1 MVKTKIKR
9 AVSFVMAT
17 VLSLSAFMSIG
28 TSTAF
33 AASGEKT
40 KVYMVDFPR
49 DGDANYDGVWGH
61 SNLTLKNGW
70 HTGSSTHTNLKAI
83 GSYSGNIAYCI
94 EPGVSL
100 SSGQS
105 MNKYAENYFNN
116 ITANGVISGDEI
128 RLFIGRILQYGYRGT
143 ISTSWRSQNESA
155 ANSIAHAY
163 ATQLLIWETVVGE
176 RDANFNHKASSGCSN
191 VKDVISAKHPLR
203 SKIMSYYN
211 SMVSSVQKHTVVP
224 SFCTKSSGSAKVN
237 ELEWNGSKY
246 VATLTDSNG
255 VLSNY
260 DFKASISGVTFST
273 SGNKL
278 TVSMDKAPS
287 KEFTITASKKNGVRR
302 GVVVWSEGK
311 HSQNSSVQDVVTYAQ
326 EVSDPV
332 SGYVKMKVSYGSCQ
346 IVKTS
351 EDGKVDGINFTISG
365 NGVNQTVTT
374 ANGGKFQIDNLM
386 PGVYTVT
393 EQSIDKYV
401 PQEVLRVTVVAGQ
414 VATVNF
420 NNVLKRGN
428 LQVIKS
434 SEDNL
439 VEGVK
444 FHLYG
449 TSLAGIAV
457 DEYAVTDKNGVATFK
472 DVLISGS
479 TPYTLEE
486 VDTAIRYVVPEKQT
500 APIQWKEVTNRD
512 FTNILKKFSVT
523 VTKSDREEG
532 TAQGDAKLSGAV
544 YGIYK
549 GDTLVDKYVTDS
561 DGQFTTKEYVC
572 DSDWTIREITPSEGY
587 LLDKTIH
594 KVGAEPKLFTIE
606 HNLVANDVTEQ
617 VMKGNIAI
625 IKHTDDGETK
635 IETPENGAEFEVY
648 LKSSG
653 SFEKADKDER
663 DTIVCDENGFAQTK
677 NMPYGVYTV
686 HQTKGWEGR
695 ELMKDFDVFISQ
707 DGQTYRYLI
716 NNANFES
723 YIKVVKKDA
732 ETGKTIPYAGA
743 GFQIYDPDGNKVSMT
758 FTYPTPTTIDTFYT
772 DADGQLV
779 TPEKLD
785 YGKGYSLVEVQAPYG
800 YVLDSTPVSFD
811 VTEENSTQ
819 EGGITLIKVDKP
831 NMAQKGTI
839 SVEKTGEVF
848 FGVNVSGEE
857 DEDVIYQP
865 VYKVKG
871 LAGAVYEI
879 TADEDVI
886 TPDGTLRY
894 HKGDVVDTVT
904 TDEDGTAKSK
914 ELYLGKYTVVETK
927 APTGM
932 VINKEKHSVEL
943 TYAGQ
948 DVAVTET
955 ATSFVNER
963 QKVKISL
970 EKILEQDETFGI
982 GKNDEIK
989 NISFGLYAKEDV
1001 VSSSG
1006 TVIPADGLI
1015 EIITLDENGAATA
1028 NTDLPFGSYYV
1039 KEIATDEHY
1048 ILSDTQYPF
1057 TFEYAGQNTET
1068 VEIKVNDGKPIENK
1082 LIYGSVSGKKIDEN
1096 GEALGGALIGIFK
1109 ADETEFTKEHAIMT
1123 ATSEKDGSFSFAKVP
1138 YEQWII
1144 REIEA
1149 PEGFVLDD
1157 TSYKVNIG
1165 ENEQVIEVEITDEYI
1180 HGNIELTKVDA
1191 DYLDN
1196 KLTGATFEVYKD
1208 VNGDGKLDD
1217 GDELIGNLEE
1227 TATGIYEM
1235 KELLYGKYL
1244 VRETKAPEG
1253 FVLDKGVYSV
1263 FIEKDETTY
1272 KVENKSGVGFIN
1284 EAMKGNLKIKK
1295 TSSDGKVEGFT
1306 FRVTGVNGYD
1316 STFTTDKNGEIS
1328 VDGLR
1333 IGEYTVSEVNDNVS
1347 AGYVLPADKKV
1358 TVKVGETVEIE
1369 MHNELR
1375 DTPKTGDD
1383 RKTSLWVALAGAS
1396 ALGIV
1401 ATVVASKRKKKKEGN
1416 E

>member
-1138 YEQWII
+1138 YGQWII

-1347 AGYVLPADKKV
+1347 AGYILPADKKV

>member
-70 HTGSSTHTNLKAI
+70 HSGSSTHTNLKAI

-105 MNKYAENYFNN
+105 MNKYDENYFNN

-176 RDANFNHKASSGCSN
+176 RDTNFNHKAASGCSN
-191 VKDVISAKHPLR
+191 VKDVINAKHPLR

-260 DFKASISGVTFST
+260 AFKASISGVTFST

-311 HSQNSSVQDVVTYAQ
+311 HGQNSSVQDVVTYAQ

-401 PQEVLRVTVVAGQ
+401 PQEVHRVTVVAGQ

-561 DGQFTTKEYVC
+561 EGQFTTKEYVC

-587 LLDKTIH
+587 LLDKSIH

-677 NMPYGVYTV
+677 DMPYGVYTV

-695 ELMKDFDVFISQ
+695 EFMKDFDVFISQ

-723 YIKVVKKDA
+723 YIKVVKVDA

-743 GFQIYDPDGNKVSMT
+743 GFQIYDPAGNKVSMT
-758 FTYPTPTTIDTFYT
+758 FTYPTPTIIDTFYT

-857 DEDVIYQP
+857 NKDVIYQP

-963 QKVKISL
+963 QKVRISL

-1015 EIITLDENGAATA
+1015 EIITLDENGVATA

-1057 TFEYAGQNTET
+1057 TFKYAGQDTET
-1068 VEIKVNDGKPIENK
+1068 VEIKVNAGKPIENK

-1138 YEQWII
+1138 YGKWIV

-1157 TSYKVNIG
+1157 TSYEVNIG

-1191 DYLDN
+1191 DYPDN

-1208 VNGDGKLDD
+1208 VNGDGKLND

-1244 VRETKAPEG
+1244 VKETKAPEG

-1272 KVENKSGVGFIN
+1272 KVENKAGVGFIN

-1333 IGEYTVSEVNDNVS
+1333 IGEYTVSEVSDNVS
-1347 AGYVLPADKKV
+1347 AGYILPADKKV

-1383 RKTSLWVALAGAS
+1383 RKTGLWVALAGAS

>member
-40 KVYMVDFPR
+40 NVYMVDFPR

-105 MNKYAENYFNN
+105 MNKYDENYFNN

-176 RDANFNHKASSGCSN
+176 RDANFNHKAASGCSN
-191 VKDVISAKHPLR
+191 VKNVINAKHPLR

-211 SMVSSVQKHTVVP
+211 SMVSSVQNHTVVP

-246 VATLTDSNG
+246 LATLADSNG

-260 DFKASISGVTFST
+260 AFKASISGVTFST

-287 KEFTITASKKNGVRR
+287 KEFTITANKKNGVRR

-401 PQEVLRVTVVAGQ
+401 PQEVHRVTVVAGQ

-439 VEGVK
+439 VDGVK

-561 DGQFTTKEYVC
+561 EGQFTTKEYIC

-677 NMPYGVYTV
+677 DMPYGVYTV

-785 YGKGYSLVEVQAPYG
+785 YGKGYLLVEVQAPYG

-811 VTEENSTQ
+811 VTEKNSTQ

-970 EKILEQDETFGI
+970 EKILEQNETFGI

-989 NISFGLYAKEDV
+989 NISFGLYAKEDI

-1028 NTDLPFGSYYV
+1028 NTDLPFGSYYI
-1039 KEIATDEHY
+1039 KEITTDKHY

-1057 TFEYAGQNTET
+1057 TFKYAGQDTET

-1138 YEQWII
+1138 YGKWIV

-1157 TSYKVNIG
+1157 TSYEVNIG

-1180 HGNIELTKVDA
+1180 HGNIELIKVDA
-1191 DYLDN
+1191 DYPDN

-1244 VRETKAPEG
+1244 VKETKAPEG

-1272 KVENKSGVGFIN
+1272 KVENKVGVGFIN

-1333 IGEYTVSEVNDNVS
+1333 IGEYTVSEVSDNVS
-1347 AGYVLPADKKV
+1347 VGYILPADKKV

-1383 RKTSLWVALAGAS
+1383 RKTGLWVALAGAS